1 MLAHADDKEE
11 TLGEARAAVLAGV
24 LRALAHPLRLRLVAL
39 LCEGRTHVND
49 LAQRLGVTQ
58 AIVSQQLRIL
68 RMSRL
73 VEVSRERGLALPDR
87 RAAAARAAPLHAGLL
102 GRLAGGRGASRS
114 TSG

>member
-73 VEVSRERGLALPDR
+73 VEVSRERGLAVYQIAEPR
-87 RAAAARAAPLHAGLL
+87 LHELLRCMQGCSAG
-102 GRLAGGRGASRS
+102 
-114 TSG
+114 